1 MAKMFTQVA
10 TDAFKGIQRG
20 AGMLLSDFDPSKP
33 TKPDDT
39 KILFATTGGI
49 TASCVATYT
58 DDGEDVDNVPNNSM
72 ELKQLTG
79 WDCKISFVAVT
90 LSANGVKMAVGPA
103 TVAGNK
109 ITPKDTLELTDFTD
123 KVWWVGDMG
132 ETGMA
137 AVCLKNVLSSGGFSL
152 KTAKNGKGQMTV
164 ELQGHVSLK
173 NVTECPM
180 EFYVQTEV
188 AA

>member
-1 MAKMFTQVA
+1 
-10 TDAFKGIQRG
+10 
-20 AGMLLSDFDPSKP
+20 
-33 TKPDDT
+33 
-39 KILFATTGGI
+39 
-49 TASCVATYT
+49 
-58 DDGEDVDNVPNNSM
+58 
-72 ELKQLTG
+72 
-79 WDCKISFVAVT
+79 
-90 LSANGVKMAVGPA
+90 
-103 TVAGNK
+103 
-109 ITPKDTLELTDFTD
+109 
-123 KVWWVGDMG
+123 MG